1 MNKVDP
7 SPVGPRQAI
16 DTIGNIVSMVR
27 LLIRRQ
33 KSEND
38 YEKRVHAGQRRAC
51 VGHLAKSSVLTLSLQ
66 SRNETNASLKSG
78 PAKAGPAGPATP
90 PLCSI

>member
-1 MNKVDP
+1 MGADAVR
-7 SPVGPRQAI
+7 SGR
-16 DTIGNIVSMVR
+16 VR

-33 KSEND
+33 KSEDD

-66 SRNETNASLKSG
+66 SRNKTNASLKSG

-90 PLCSI
+90 PLILLVTCDITDMSAK